1 MLKICVLT
9 TVHVPDDNRV
19 FHKELKSLKKLG
31 YDIIYVAPGVES
43 GKRDGIEYVNY
54 QKKNNRFFRM
64 LDFFNVY
71 KTVKKLGCD
80 VCHFHDVEGILV
92 GLLLKATTKIKVVY
106 DVHEDYRNQMA
117 NKYYMS
123 SYLRKI
129 FYKVIAF
136 IESRANKK
144 FDYMIT
150 ADNGTK
156 KYFDANKTEVLFN
169 FPKLS
174 DYTQIN
180 LDAPKKYDL
189 VFLGS
194 TSKFILNIMLECTA
208 KLKAEGYNIKALM
221 VKMFHFA
228 NSEEYV
234 KQRMLELNLTDDD
247 FVVMDRLATIEV
259 PNFLAQSKIGMLP
272 LDNTKK
278 NANNIP
284 TKLFEDMLCGLPV
297 ICSDLAPSRS
307 FIENED
313 VGFLVEYND
322 VDAYIEKIKL
332 LLDNEQLRT
341 DMGKTARNL
350 VIEKYNWE
358 NEEKK
363 LAEIYKSLA

>member
-9 TVHVPDDNRV
+9 TVHIPDDNRI
-19 FHKELKSLKKLG
+19 FHKELKSLKNLG
-31 YDIIYVAPGVES
+31 YDIVYVAPGVEN

-54 QKKNNRFFRM
+54 EKKSNKFLRM
-64 LDFFNVY
+64 LDFFSVY
-71 KTVKKLGCD
+71 KMVKKLGCD

-123 SYLRKI
+123 EFMRKV
-129 FYKVIAF
+129 FYKVISF
-136 IESRANKK
+136 MENRANKK

-156 KYFDANKTEVLFN
+156 KYFDQSKTEVLFN

-174 DYTQIN
+174 NYSDIN
-180 LDAPKKYDL
+180 LGAPKKYDL

-194 TSKFILNIMLECTA
+194 TSKFILNIMLECTSR
-208 KLKAEGYNIKALM
+208 LKAEGYSVKTLM
-221 VKMFHFA
+221 VKMLHFA

-234 KQRMLELNLTDDD
+234 KQRMTELNLTDDD
-247 FVVMDRLATIEV
+247 FVLMDRLSTKEV
-259 PNFLAQSKIGMLP
+259 PNYLAQSKIGMLP

-307 FIENED
+307 FIQNEN
-313 VGFLVEYND
+313 VGYLVPHDD

-332 LLDNEQLRT
+332 LLDDENLRT
-341 DMGKTARNL
+341 EMGNRARNL

-363 LAEIYKSLA
+363 LAEIYKALV